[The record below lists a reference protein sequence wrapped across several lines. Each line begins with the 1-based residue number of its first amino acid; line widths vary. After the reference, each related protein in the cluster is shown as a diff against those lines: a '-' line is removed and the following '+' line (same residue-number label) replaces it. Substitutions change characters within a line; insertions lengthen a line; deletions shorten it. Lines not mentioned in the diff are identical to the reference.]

1 MRAGNLQL
9 DTHGRLKH
17 FLAIEGLSR
26 SLLIQILD
34 NAERFA
40 LVGDLAVKKVP
51 LLRGK
56 TVANLFFE
64 PSTAPA
70 RLSISR
76 PSAYPPMC

>member
-26 SLLIQILD
+26 SLLTQILD

-40 LVGDLAVKKVP
+40 PSKKSHYCA
-51 LLRGK
+51 GK
-56 TVANLFFE
+56 
-64 PSTAPA
+64 P
-70 RLSISR
+70 
-76 PSAYPPMC
+76 